1 MSLLSFGVSERQENL
16 GREARRDL
24 VYRLEGPVSE
34 DIQQT
39 LAIVPMRVMAQDW
52 PAEAQQAFTELR

>member
-1 MSLLSFGVSERQENL
+1 MSERQENL